1 MRELPDWLVERLET
15 APRKPG
21 VYIMKDRVDEVVYVG
36 KAQDLKARL
45 AQYFAP
51 TPGDTRFFVG
61 LLEHVLGAI
70 ELIVANN
77 VKEALLLENE
87 LIKRYQPRFNV
98 KLKDDKNFL
107 TLRLG
112 KEHAWPRL
120 EVVRRRKK
128 DDADYFGPY
137 HSATAIRNTLRVINR
152 HFQLRTCRDSELK
165 NRARPCLEHQIGRCP
180 APCVLA
186 VPREAYQESLADVKL
201 FLSGRGDNLKRRL
214 AGKMQAASEALEFEL
229 AARYRDQLQAIE
241 RSLAP
246 QTVLLGDE
254 SDLDALGLY
263 REGAELVVQTLHVRG
278 GVIASSRGYRMTKN
292 ELPDDEVL
300 DGFLS
305 AYYDGTRPLPDVVL
319 LPVAL
324 PEAET
329 WGELLSEARGRKVE
343 LRHPQRGDK
352 RRLVEMAIENARTTF
367 TEKKRDRD
375 SALETLA
382 RLQGKLGLDAL
393 PRRIECYDISNIQ
406 GTNPVGSM
414 VVATDGVMDKKAY
427 RHFKIRGEA
436 RPNDFAMMLEVLSRR
451 FRDASAAE
459 DGDSYPDLLLI
470 DGGKGQ
476 LNIAVEVLKTLG
488 ITDIEVASLA
498 KSRVL
503 DEEGHVARDPKER
516 PSSDEIERS
525 PERVF
530 RPGRKNPVVLRQ
542 NSNELFLLQRLRD
555 EAHRF
560 AITHHKKLR
569 HKSTLTSELDAI
581 PGVGPARRRELLRH
595 FGSLKKVR
603 EADAEALAGCP
614 GVSRALA
621 ERIAA
626 TLGAGGGAGRVARAA
641 TAVQK

>member
-1 MRELPDWLVERLET
+1 MRELPAWLVERLET

-21 VYIMKDRVDEVVYVG
+21 VYLMKDRVDEVVYVG

-51 TPGDTRFFVG
+51 VPGDTRFFVG
-61 LLEHVLGAI
+61 LLDQVLGAI
-70 ELIVANN
+70 DLIVASN

-87 LIKRYQPRFNV
+87 LIKRHQPRFNV

-112 KEHAWPRL
+112 REHAFPRL
-120 EVVRRRKK
+120 EVVRRRKA

-152 HFQLRTCRDSELK
+152 HFHLRTCRDSEFK

-180 APCVLA
+180 GPCVLP
-186 VPREAYQESLADVKL
+186 VPAATYQEGVADVKL
-201 FLSGRGDNLKRRL
+201 FLAGRGDSLMKRL
-214 AGKMQAASEALEFEL
+214 GAKMLAASEGLEFEL
-229 AARYRDQLQAIE
+229 AARYRDQMQAIE

-278 GVIASSRGYRMTKN
+278 GVIASTRGYRMTRN
-292 ELPDDEVL
+292 ELPDEEVL
-300 DGFLS
+300 DGFL
-305 AYYDGTRPLPDVVL
+305 AAFYDGTRPVPDAVLTPLP
-319 LPVAL
+319 L

-329 WGELLSEARGRKVE
+329 WSELLSEARGRKVE
-343 LRHPQRGDK
+343 VRHPQRGDK
-352 RRLVEMAIENARTTF
+352 RRLVEMATENARATF
-367 TEKKRDRD
+367 ADKRRAKED
-375 SALETLA
+375 ALETLA
-382 RLQGKLGLDAL
+382 RLQAKLGLDAL

-414 VVATDGVMDKKAY
+414 VVATDGVMDKGSY

-451 FRDASAAE
+451 FRDASSAE
-459 DGDSYPDLLLI
+459 EADRYPDLLLI

-476 LNIAVEVLKTLG
+476 LAVAVEVLKTLG
-488 ITDIEVASLA
+488 ITDVAVASLA

-503 DEEGHVARDPKER
+503 DEEGHVARDPRER
-516 PSSDEIERS
+516 PSSEEIARS

-530 RPGRKNPVVLRQ
+530 RPGRKNPIILKA

-569 HKSTLTSELDAI
+569 AKRTLTSALDAI

-603 EADAEALAGCP
+603 EADAAALEGCP
-614 GVSRALA
+614 GISRALA

-626 TLGAGGGAGRVARAA
+626 TLRAGEGAGRRPPSG
-641 TAVQK
+641 

>member
-1 MRELPDWLVERLET
+1 MRTLPNWLVERLET

-21 VYIMKDRVDEVVYVG
+21 CYLMKDRVGEVVYVG

-45 AQYFAP
+45 GQYFGP
-51 TPGDTRFFVG
+51 VPGDTRFFVG
-61 LLEHVLGAI
+61 LLDQVLGEI
-70 ELIVANN
+70 ELIVANS

-87 LIKRYQPRFNV
+87 LIKRHQPRFNV

-107 TLRLG
+107 TIRIG

-137 HSATAIRNTLRVINR
+137 HSATSIRNTLRVINR
-152 HFQLRTCRDSELK
+152 YFQLRTCRDSEFA

-186 VPREAYQESLADVKL
+186 VPPESYQESLADVKL
-201 FLSGRGDNLKRRL
+201 FLAGRGERLLRRINE
-214 AGKMQAASEALEFEL
+214 KMKSAAEALEFEL
-229 AARYRDQLQAIE
+229 AARYRDQIQGIE

-246 QTVLLGDE
+246 QSVLLSDE
-254 SDLDALGLY
+254 SDIDALGLY
-263 REGAELVVQTLHVRG
+263 REGAELVVQTLHVRS
-278 GVIASSRGYRMTKN
+278 GVIVGSRGYRMTKT
-292 ELPDDEVL
+292 ELPDDEVI
-300 DGFLS
+300 DGFL
-305 AYYDGTRPLPDVVL
+305 AAFYDGTRPLPDLVL
-319 LPVAL
+319 TPLGLA
-324 PEAET
+324 EAET
-329 WGELLSEARGRKVE
+329 WGELLSEARGRRCE

-352 RRLVEMAIENARTTF
+352 RRLLDMANENARTTF
-367 TEKKRDRD
+367 DEKKRDRD
-375 SALETLA
+375 DALETLG
-382 RLQGKLGLDAL
+382 RLQQKLGLREL
-393 PRRIECYDISNIQ
+393 PRRVECYDISNIQ

-451 FRDASAAE
+451 FRNASAEE
-459 DGDSYPDLLLI
+459 DGEAYPELLLV

-476 LNIAVEVLKTLG
+476 LNIAIEVLKTLG
-488 ITDIEVASLA
+488 IEDIEVAGLA

-503 DEEGHVARDPKER
+503 DEEGHVARDSRDK
-516 PSSDEIERS
+516 PSSEDVDRS

-530 RPGRKNPVVLRQ
+530 RPGRKNPVVLKA

-560 AITHHKKLR
+560 AITFHKKLR
-569 HKSTLTSELDAI
+569 AKRTLTSELDAI
-581 PGVGPARRRELLRH
+581 PGVGPTRRRELLRH
-595 FGSLKKVR
+595 FGSLKQVR
-603 EADAEALAGCP
+603 EADVEALMGCP
-614 GVSRALA
+614 GISRPLA

-626 TLGAGGGAGRVARAA
+626 TLGG
-641 TAVQK
+641 

>member
-1 MRELPDWLVERLET
+1 MQGAMRTLPDWLVERLAT

-21 VYIMKDRVDEVVYVG
+21 CYLMKDRVGEIVYVG

-45 AQYFAP
+45 GQYFAP
-51 TPGDTRFFVG
+51 VPGDTRFFVG
-61 LLEHVLGAI
+61 LLDQVLGEI
-70 ELIVANN
+70 ELIVANS

-87 LIKRYQPRFNV
+87 LIKRHQPRFNV

-107 TLRLG
+107 TIRVG

-120 EVVRRRKK
+120 EVVRRRNK

-137 HSATAIRNTLRVINR
+137 HSATSIRNTLRVINR
-152 HFQLRTCRDSELK
+152 HFQLRTCRDSDFR

-186 VPREAYQESLADVKL
+186 VPPESYQESLADVKL
-201 FLSGRGDNLKRRL
+201 FLAGRGERLLRRINE
-214 AGKMQAASEALEFEL
+214 KMKAASEALEFEL
-229 AARYRDQLQAIE
+229 AARYRDQIQAIE

-246 QTVLLGDE
+246 QSVLL
-254 SDLDALGLY
+254 SDDADIDALGLY
-263 REGAELVVQTLHVRG
+263 REGAELVVQTLHLRS
-278 GVIASSRGYRMTKN
+278 GVIVGSRGYRMTKT
-292 ELPDDEVL
+292 ELPDDEVI
-300 DGFLS
+300 DGFL
-305 AYYDGTRPLPDVVL
+305 AAFYDGTRPVPDLVL
-319 LPVAL
+319 TPLGLA
-324 PEAET
+324 EAET
-329 WGELLSEARGRKVE
+329 WGELLSEVRGRRCE

-352 RRLVEMAIENARTTF
+352 RRLLDMANENARTTF
-367 TEKKRDRD
+367 DEKKRDRD
-375 SALETLA
+375 DALETLG
-382 RLQGKLGLDAL
+382 RLQQKLGLREL

-436 RPNDFAMMLEVLSRR
+436 RPNDYAMMLEVLSRR
-451 FRDASAAE
+451 FRNASSEE
-459 DGDSYPDLLLI
+459 DGEAYPELLLI

-476 LNIAVEVLKTLG
+476 LNIAVAVLEALG
-488 ITDIEVASLA
+488 IEDIELASLA

-503 DEEGHVARDPKER
+503 DEEGHVARDSRER
-516 PSSDEIERS
+516 PSSDDIDRS

-530 RPGRKNPVVLRQ
+530 RPGRKNPVVLRA

-560 AITHHKKLR
+560 AITFHKKLR
-569 HKSTLTSELDAI
+569 AKRTLTSELDAI

-595 FGSLKKVR
+595 FGSLKQVR
-603 EADAEALAGCP
+603 EADVEALLGCP
-614 GVSRALA
+614 GISRPLA

-626 TLGAGGGAGRVARAA
+626 TLLAPGY
-641 TAVQK
+641 